1 MDWIRVLLARCSAL
15 LRKRELDA
23 DLDEELRTH
32 LHLAIEENRKLGM
45 ADADARGA
53 ALRKFGGV
61 TQTKENYRMQ
71 RGLPFIE
78 TLGRDLRFAL
88 RQLRK
93 SPGFTLTAVLTLA
106 IGIGGVAAVYS
117 VVEAVLLRPLPFDQ
131 PDRLVRLHEGVEHQF
146 DPANVPAPDVIRFAR
161 DNHAFTQVAG
171 FLQTEFEVSG
181 AGKPFQAKAER
192 ITASLLP
199 MLGAHP
205 MLGRSF
211 TQSEDESSAPVALIS
226 YALWRERFLSNPH
239 VIGATFDLDRRPY
252 TIIGVMPRSFEFPL
266 DAGRLSHR
274 DMWVPMSFT
283 PDEKQDET
291 DNFQYGAIARLKPGV
306 SLTQAQGDVKRMVA
320 SIEAEIPPQDGIH
333 LTSSVQ
339 SLQEETVHGA
349 RPLLQAL
356 LAAAVLILLIA
367 CANLANLLLVR
378 AAGRR
383 REFGVRV
390 ALGAARKTILRQLFT
405 ESLLLAAIGGALGIA
420 LAFALVHLAA
430 ATLPDSLP
438 RLNEIAVRWPVL
450 LLAMGLTGV
459 TGVVC
464 GWAPALAGIKPDAMQ
479 SFREG
484 GQGAGQSRSQN
495 RTRATLATAEIALA
509 MLLLVASGLLLRSF
523 QKMLATDPGFEPQ
536 HVLTASLTVPA
547 HDYATQQKV
556 NAFYQELLRRVSA
569 LPGVRSAGAATNIPI
584 VGINSDRNFVPEG
597 YAPQNGRTWLS
608 VSNYFVLGDYFR
620 AMRIPLI
627 EGRYFTAADDQP
639 NAPLVAIISQSAARQ
654 HWPGVDAVGRRFRM
668 GGNPKSTR
676 PLITVVGVVGDV
688 RQGARDQAVYP
699 QMYEPF
705 EQSQRQFEAQVQQAL
720 GVRNDLHI
728 VLNAAGNP
736 LALEAT
742 LEKTVHQLD
751 PLLAVADIYSMQEVV
766 AATET
771 SRRFNTGILSAFAA
785 IALALAL
792 LGIYGV
798 LAYSVTERAREIAIR
813 MALGAT
819 RQQVLL
825 TTLRN
830 ALALAGVGIVLG
842 LVASAALTRFLS
854 SLLYNVRPLDPSAI
868 AGAALVLIVCAAAAG
883 LIPARRAAS
892 IDPMRALRTE

>member
-1 MDWIRVLLARCSAL
+1 MDAIRILLTRCAAL
-15 LRKRELDA
+15 FRKQKLDA
-23 DLDEELRTH
+23 DLDDELSSH
-32 LHLAIEENRKLGM
+32 IEFAVEENLRCGM
-45 ADADARGA
+45 NVKDARTA
-53 ALRKFGGV
+53 ALRTFGGV
-61 TQTKENYRMQ
+61 TQTRESYRTQ

-106 IGIGGVAAVYS
+106 IGIGGVSAVYS
-117 VVEAVLLRPLPFDQ
+117 VVEAVLLRRLPFDR
-131 PDRLVRLHEGVEHQF
+131 PDQLVRLYEGVEHQF
-146 DPANVPAPDVIRFAR
+146 DQADLPAPDVIRFAR
-161 DNHAFTQVAG
+161 DNKAFTQVAG

-199 MLGAHP
+199 LLGAQP
-205 MLGRSF
+205 MLGRGF
-211 TQSEDESSAPVALIS
+211 TQGEDEDSAPVALIS
-226 YALWRERFLSNPH
+226 YAVWRERFLSNPK
-239 VIGATFDLDRRPY
+239 VIGATIDLDRRPY
-252 TIIGVMPRSFEFPL
+252 TVIGVMPRSFEFPL

-283 PDEKQDET
+283 ADEKQDET

-306 SLTQAQGDVKRMVA
+306 TLMQAQGDVGRMVT
-320 SIEAEIPPQDGIH
+320 SIEAAIPPQDGIH
-333 LTSSVQ
+333 LTSNVQ
-339 SLQEETVHGA
+339 SMQEETVHGA
-349 RPLLQAL
+349 RPLLNAL
-356 LAAAVLILLIA
+356 LASAALILLIA
-367 CANLANLLLVR
+367 CANLANLQLVR

-383 REFGVRV
+383 REFGVRA
-390 ALGAARKTILRQLFT
+390 ALGAARRTILRQLFT
-405 ESLLLAAIGGALGIA
+405 ESLLLAAIGGALGVA
-420 LAFALVHLAA
+420 LAVALVHPAA

-450 LLAMGLTGV
+450 FLAMGLTGV
-459 TGVVC
+459 TGVLC

-479 SFREG
+479 SLREG
-484 GQGAGQSRSQN
+484 SHGAGHGRSQN
-495 RTRATLATAEIALA
+495 RTRTTLATMEIALA
-509 MLLLVASGLLLRSF
+509 MLLLVACGLLLRSF

-536 HVLTASLTVPA
+536 HVLTASLTLPE
-547 HDYATQQKV
+547 HDYPTQQKV
-556 NAFYQELLRRVSA
+556 DAFYQELLRQVTGI
-569 LPGVRSAGAATNIPI
+569 PQVRSAGAASNIPVI
-584 VGINSDRNFVPEG
+584 GINSDRNFVPEG
-597 YAPQNGRTWLS
+597 YAPQNGHAWLS

-620 AMRIPLI
+620 AMRIPLL

-639 NAPLVAIISQSAARQ
+639 NAPLVAIISQSTARQ
-654 HWPGVDAVGRRFRM
+654 HWPGVDAIGHRFRM
-668 GGNPKSTR
+668 GGNPRSTR

-705 EQSQRQFEAQVQQAL
+705 QQSQRQFEAQVQQAL
-720 GVRNDLHI
+720 GVRNSLHL
-728 VLNAAGNP
+728 VLNTVGDP
-736 LALEAT
+736 LALRAT

-751 PLLAVADIYSMQEVV
+751 PRLAVAEMYSMKEVV

-771 SRRFNTGILSAFAA
+771 SRRFNTGILTAFAG

-819 RQQVLL
+819 RKQVLL

-830 ALALAGVGIVLG
+830 ALALAGVGIAIG
-842 LVASAALTRFLS
+842 LIASAALTRFLS
-854 SLLYNVRPLDPSAI
+854 SLLYGVRPLDGGAI
-868 AGAALVLIVCAAAAG
+868 AGAALVLAVCAAGAG